1 MNTSS
6 GHTKIEPYLD
16 NRTLASAAIQRVRQ
30 SAVFA
35 SNDLQQFCLTLAFG
49 GCAADRSDG
58 CNGEEC
64 QQRRAK
70 SEGSCNDTD
79 NAGDHAGD
87 CDPGVGTASDLH
99 RTSDLFINSSP
110 VLRFRRGGSAHR
122 GEAMSPLLVAA

>member
-35 SNDLQQFCLTLAFG
+35 SNDLQQFRLTLAFCG
-49 GCAADRSDG
+49 SASDRSYR
-58 CNGEEC
+58 CNGKEC
-64 QQRRAK
+64 QQRHSK

-79 NAGDHAGD
+79 NAGDNTGD
-87 CDPGVGTASDLH
+87 CDPGVGTGSLY
-99 RTSDLFINSSP
+99 TSDGADEGLGEG
-110 VLRFRRGGSAHR
+110 LGGRRI
-122 GEAMSPLLVAA
+122 VK